1 MIKKLTMVFISLTVV
16 FFAVCS
22 SAAPSEPALQELY
35 KAAKAE
41 GKVIWQY
48 LGSVNEIKGV
58 TGAFQ
63 AKYPEI
69 KLTVFSV
76 SAASVGTR
84 VIGEATAR
92 RLTLDVGTTR
102 PSYLMPLVERD
113 LLVKYD
119 WTKLGIPKSDIL
131 LDGVCINMFDNPH
144 VWLRNTNLVPEAEV
158 PKTWEDV
165 LNPKWKGHKISIRA
179 SAITFAPL
187 FSTWKKDKQK
197 AIDYVER
204 LKKQEVVAG
213 KRVAEVIMR
222 ISSGECPIGRASMSY
237 VLEALKEK
245 APVALLPISPAADF
259 ASAIFTPKG
268 VPNPN
273 AAKFLMAWL
282 KGPEAQKEWDKLG
295 YGLASPPEAS
305 LVARML
311 AKNGVKFE
319 RIMSKEDTAE
329 FEESFAPMVVK
340 TMGFLPGS
348 N

>member
-16 FFAVCS
+16 LFAVCS
-22 SAAPSEPALQELY
+22 FAAPPQPALQDLY

-41 GKVIWQY
+41 GKVTWQY
-48 LGSVNEIKGV
+48 VGSINEIKGV
-58 TGAFQ
+58 IDAFQ

-76 SAASVGTR
+76 SAASIGTR
-84 VIGEATAR
+84 IIGEATAK

-102 PSYLMPLVERD
+102 PSYLMPLIERD
-113 LLVKYD
+113 MLVKYD
-119 WTKLGIPKSDIL
+119 WTKLGIPKGDIL

-144 VWLRNTNLVPEAEV
+144 VWLRNTNLVPAAEI

-165 LNPKWKGHKISIRA
+165 LNPKWKGHKISMRA
-179 SAITFAPL
+179 SAITLAPL
-187 FSTWKKDKQK
+187 FLTWKKDKQK
-197 AIDYVER
+197 ATEYVEQ
-204 LKKQEVVAG
+204 LKKQEVVVG

-222 ISSGECPIGRASMSY
+222 ISSGECAIGRASISY

-245 APVALLPISPAADF
+245 APVAFLPISPASDF
-259 ASAIFTPKG
+259 ATSIFTPKG

-282 KGPEAQKEWDKLG
+282 KGPEAEKEWGKLG

-305 LVARML
+305 FVAQTL

-319 RIMSKEDTAE
+319 RIVSKEDTAE
-329 FEESFAPMVVK
+329 FEEHFAPMVVK
-340 TMGFLPGS
+340 TMGFLPD
-348 N
+348 